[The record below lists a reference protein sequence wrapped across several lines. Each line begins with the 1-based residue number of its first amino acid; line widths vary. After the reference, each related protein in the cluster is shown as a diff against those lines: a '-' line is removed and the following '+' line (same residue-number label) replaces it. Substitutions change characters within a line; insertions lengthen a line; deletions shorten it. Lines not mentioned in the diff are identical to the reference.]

1 MMQVYRLI
9 IYVCIPIY
17 FHSNF
22 IRYVS
27 RTSARFSQQLFLE
40 VMRRARPGVEN
51 ARKLNFNLSSVCI
64 LTKNPICILLSE
76 IDRAIYSV

>member
-1 MMQVYRLI
+1 MFVYQFIFTVITYNEPRL
-9 IYVCIPIY
+9 VFC
-17 FHSNF
+17 
-22 IRYVS
+22 
-27 RTSARFSQQLFLE
+27 QQLFLE
-40 VMRRARPGVEN
+40 VMPRARPGVEN